1 MAQSVRYGENHQLR
15 LCEVKENINVIL
27 LSSDLIS
34 FLFVLFVF
42 FFFLGPFS
50 IGQERF
56 TAQS

>member
-1 MAQSVRYGENHQLR
+1 MAQSVRYGEDHQLR

-34 FLFVLFVF
+34 FLFVFLFFV
-42 FFFLGPFS
+42 FLGPFS

>member
-34 FLFVLFVF
+34 FLFVLFF
-42 FFFLGPFS
+42 FSF
-50 IGQERF
+50 
-56 TAQS
+56 